1 MLGVFVK
8 QLTEAV
14 CVMNKYLKINS
25 LVLLLL
31 ISSCS
36 LIEPKPFE
44 ISPGHI
50 QDQPAPPGEI
60 PELVDAVPPALPEPS
75 PPVALEKYTVVVN
88 EVPVKE
94 LLFALARDSKVNVDI
109 DPGILGVVTLN
120 AVDQTFPQILE
131 RISQQVD
138 LRYEFQG
145 VNLLVM
151 PDKPY
156 LKAYKIGYINMSRET
171 SSDVAIAT
179 QIATTGGGFQA
190 GGGTTGGGAGGGDN
204 NSTTTIKNTSNNLFW
219 GNLVNNVQAILEQST
234 GSAGGEASADVEI
247 SNSVIPNPETGI
259 LTVRATHRQHAEV
272 QVYIDAAME
281 SAHRQ
286 VLIQATILEV
296 LLTDD
301 YQAGVDWSFLDDT
314 GISVISTTAGGPLT
328 GEVASFVLEYFD
340 AGVDG
345 EDTVD
350 ATLTLLEE
358 FGDINVLSSPQIMAL
373 NNQTA
378 ILKVVENDVFFT
390 IESDTTQSQTS
401 AVTTFTTTINTVPV
415 GIVMSVTPQIND
427 NDSIMLNI
435 RPTISRIV
443 RRVND
448 PNPSLTTEQNL
459 IPVINVRE
467 MESLLR
473 LSNGQ
478 IAVLGGLIENQERDS
493 VNSIP
498 GLSMLPFVG
507 EAFKTTV
514 KEYQK
519 SELIIFLRPV
529 IINNPT
535 VDSDLDFYKPFLD
548 SRRQSSGSESGAGSR

>member
-1 MLGVFVK
+1 
-8 QLTEAV
+8 
-14 CVMNKYLKINS
+14 MNKYIKINS
-25 LVLLLL
+25 LLLLLL

-44 ISPGHI
+44 PSPGHI
-50 QDQPAPPGEI
+50 EDQPAPPGEI
-60 PELVDAVPPALPEPS
+60 PELVEEVPPALPEPS
-75 PPVALEKYTVVVN
+75 PPVELEKYTVVVN

-109 DPGILGVVTLN
+109 DPGISGVVTLN
-120 AVDQTFPQILE
+120 AVDQTFPQILD
-131 RISQQVD
+131 RISQQVN

-145 VNLLVM
+145 VNLLVK

-171 SSDVAIAT
+171 TSDVAIAT
-179 QIATTGGGFQA
+179 QISTTGGGFQA
-190 GGGTTGGGAGGGDN
+190 GGGTTGGGGGGGGDN
-204 NSTTTIKNTSNNLFW
+204 NSTTAIKNTSNNLFW

-234 GSAGGEASADVEI
+234 GSAGGEASANVEI

-272 QVYIDAAME
+272 QRYIDAAME

-443 RRVND
+443 RRVSD
-448 PNPSLTTEQNL
+448 PNPSLTTVQNL

-478 IAVLGGLIENQERDS
+478 VAVLGGLIENQETDR

-498 GLSMLPFVG
+498 GFSRLPLIG

-529 IINNPT
+529 IVNNPT
-535 VDSDLDFYKPFLD
+535 VDSDLDIFKPYLD
-548 SRRQSSGSESGAGSR
+548 SRRQSSGSESGASSR

>member
-1 MLGVFVK
+1 
-8 QLTEAV
+8 
-14 CVMNKYLKINS
+14 MNKYLKINS
-25 LVLLLL
+25 LLLLLLLLLL

-44 ISPGHI
+44 PTPGHI
-50 QDQPAPPGEI
+50 EDQPAPPGEI
-60 PELVDAVPPALPEPS
+60 PELVEEVPPALPEPS
-75 PPVALEKYTVVVN
+75 PPVELEKYTVVVN

-109 DPGILGVVTLN
+109 DPGISGVVTLN
-120 AVDQTFPQILE
+120 AVDQTFPQILD

-145 VNLLVM
+145 DNLLVK

-156 LKAYKIGYINMSRET
+156 LKAYKIGYINMSREAT
-171 SSDVAIAT
+171 SDVAIAT
-179 QIATTGGGFQA
+179 QISTTGGGFQA
-190 GGGTTGGGAGGGDN
+190 GGGAAGGGSGGGDN
-204 NSTTTIKNTSNNLFW
+204 NSTTEIKNTSNNLFW

-234 GSAGGEASADVEI
+234 GSAGGEASTNVVI

-272 QVYIDAAME
+272 QKYIDAALE

-301 YQAGVDWSFLDDT
+301 YQAGVDWTFLNESA
-314 GISVISTTAGGPLT
+314 GVSVLSATSGLTSPANLT
-328 GEVASFVLEYFD
+328 GEFTSLILEYFD
-340 AGVDG
+340 SGVG
-345 EDTVD
+345 GQDTVD
-350 ATLTLLEE
+350 IVVRALEE
-358 FGDINVLSSPQIMAL
+358 FGDTNVLSSPQIMAL

-378 ILKVVENDVFFT
+378 LLKVVENDVFFT
-390 IESDTTQSQTS
+390 IQADTTQSQTS

-435 RPTISRIV
+435 RPTISRVV

-448 PNPSLTTEQNL
+448 PNPSLTTVQNS

-478 IAVLGGLIENQERDS
+478 VAVLGGLIENQENDR

-498 GLSMLPFVG
+498 GLSMIPLIG

-529 IINNPT
+529 IVNNPT
-535 VDSDLDFYKPFLD
+535 VDSDLDFYKPFLE
-548 SRRQSSGSESGAGSR
+548 SRRQSSGPDSGVGSR

>member
-1 MLGVFVK
+1 
-8 QLTEAV
+8 
-14 CVMNKYLKINS
+14 MNKYIKINS

-31 ISSCS
+31 VSSCS

-44 ISPGHI
+44 PAPGHI
-50 QDQPAPPGEI
+50 EDQPAPPGEI
-60 PELVDAVPPALPEPS
+60 PELVEEVPPALPEPS
-75 PPVALEKYTVVVN
+75 PPVELEKYTVVVN

-109 DPGILGVVTLN
+109 DPGISGVVTLN
-120 AVDQTFPQILE
+120 AVDQTFPQILD

-145 VNLLVM
+145 DNLLVK

-156 LKAYKIGYINMSRET
+156 LKAYKIGYINMSREAT
-171 SSDVAIAT
+171 SDVAIAT
-179 QIATTGGGFQA
+179 QISTTGGGFQS
-190 GGGTTGGGAGGGDN
+190 GGGTTGGGSGGGDN
-204 NSTTTIKNTSNNLFW
+204 NSTTEIKNTSNNLFW
-219 GNLVNNVQAILEQST
+219 GNLVNNVRAILEQST
-234 GSAGGEASADVEI
+234 GGSGGEASANVEI

-272 QVYIDAAME
+272 QRYIDAALE

-301 YQAGVDWSFLDDT
+301 YQAGVDWTFLNESA
-314 GISVISTTAGGPLT
+314 GVSVLSATSGLTSPANLT
-328 GEVASFVLEYFD
+328 GEFTSLILEYFD
-340 AGVDG
+340 SGVGGDN
-345 EDTVD
+345 TVD
-350 ATLTLLEE
+350 IVVRALEE
-358 FGDINVLSSPQIMAL
+358 FGDTNVLSSPQIMAL

-378 ILKVVENDVFFT
+378 LLKVVENDVFFT
-390 IESDTTQSQTS
+390 IQADTTQSQTS

-435 RPTISRIV
+435 RPTISRVV

-448 PNPSLTTEQNL
+448 PNPSLTTVQNS

-478 IAVLGGLIENQERDS
+478 VAVLGGLIENQENDR

-498 GLSMLPFVG
+498 GLSMIPFVG

-529 IINNPT
+529 IVNNPT
-535 VDSDLDFYKPFLD
+535 VDSDLDFYKPFLE
-548 SRRQSSGSESGAGSR
+548 SRRQSSGSVSGEGSR

>member
-1 MLGVFVK
+1 
-8 QLTEAV
+8 
-14 CVMNKYLKINS
+14 MNKYIKINS
-25 LVLLLL
+25 LLLLLL

-44 ISPGHI
+44 PSPGHI
-50 QDQPAPPGEI
+50 EDQPAPPGEI
-60 PELVDAVPPALPEPS
+60 PELVEEVPPALPEPS
-75 PPVALEKYTVVVN
+75 PPVELEKYTVVVN

-109 DPGILGVVTLN
+109 DPGISGVVTLN
-120 AVDQTFPQILE
+120 AVDQTFPQILD

-145 VNLLVM
+145 VNLLVK

-171 SSDVAIAT
+171 TSDVAIAT
-179 QIATTGGGFQA
+179 QISTTGGGFQA
-190 GGGTTGGGAGGGDN
+190 GGGTTGGGGGGGGDN
-204 NSTTTIKNTSNNLFW
+204 NSTTAIKNTSNNLFW

-234 GSAGGEASADVEI
+234 GSAGGEASANVEI

-259 LTVRATHRQHAEV
+259 LTVRATHRQHTEV
-272 QVYIDAAME
+272 QRYIDAAME

-301 YQAGVDWSFLDDT
+301 YQAGVDWTFLNENA
-314 GISVISTTAGGPLT
+314 GISVLSQTSGLAAPTALT
-328 GEVASFVLEYFD
+328 GDFTSLILEYFD
-340 AGVDG
+340 SGVG
-345 EDTVD
+345 GQDTVD
-350 ATLTLLEE
+350 IVVRALEE
-358 FGDINVLSSPQIMAL
+358 FGDTNVLSSPQIMAL

-390 IESDTTQSQTS
+390 IESDTTQSQTTS
-401 AVTTFTTTINTVPV
+401 VTTFTTTINTVPV

-448 PNPSLTTEQNL
+448 PNPDLVGGTQNL

-467 MESLLR
+467 IESLLR

-478 IAVLGGLIENQERDS
+478 VAVLGGLIENQENDR

-498 GLSMLPFVG
+498 GLSRIPLIG

-529 IINNPT
+529 IVNNPT
-535 VDSDLDFYKPFLD
+535 VDSDLDIFKPYLD
-548 SRRQSSGSESGAGSR
+548 SRRQSSGSESGASSR